1 MVPMPEN
8 IEPAGSIKDAME
20 LYRNTA
26 KSHNRILEENVRLK
40 EQLDWLKRQLFG
52 TRSEQIHMDPK
63 EQQSL
68 FSPGDVQDNGGFEVT
83 LTPILDPMRKLKTHK
98 KTTAPKGHGLSLIHI

>member
-1 MVPMPEN
+1 MSYLIRIMVPMPEN

-26 KSHNRILEENVRLK
+26 RSHNRILEENIRLK

-52 TRSEQIHMDPK
+52 TRSEKIHMDPK
-63 EQQSL
+63 EQQTL
-68 FSPGDVQDNGGFEVT
+68 FAPGEVIGQGGFDVT
-83 LTPILDPMRKLKTHK
+83 VAPILDPTRNLKTHK
-98 KTTAPKGHGLSLIHI
+98 RTTAP